1 MNMFFA
7 DRIQAGN
14 ELLILLKNIMRNNID
29 NICVLAIPRGGV
41 IIGDV
46 IASYFNCN
54 LDIVVSRKIGAEFN
68 QELAIGAVM
77 PPMENENNK
86 QSNYFINERVMKLL
100 PPISQKYIDKRI
112 KIEEMEI
119 KRRLIEF
126 RGNTDYGTKLYN
138 KNIILVDDG
147 IATGST
153 ILASA
158 LWIKNNHN
166 CKSLIVSSP
175 VAPKDNDNIIDTLN
189 KIADKVVILYVSQD
203 FSGVGQFY
211 KKFNQIEDQQVKEIM
226 KKYGYNINS

>member
-1 MNMFFA
+1 MIFT
-7 DRIQAGN
+7 DRKQAAN
-14 ELLILLKNIMRNNID
+14 ELSILLKNIIGNNTD
-29 NICVLAIPRGGV
+29 DICVLAIPRGGV

-46 IASYFNCN
+46 IASHFHCN

-68 QELAIGAVM
+68 PELAIGAVM
-77 PPMENENNK
+77 PTMEKENSRRN
-86 QSNYFINERVMKLL
+86 NYFINERVMNLL
-100 PPISQKYIDKRI
+100 PSISQKYIDKQI

-119 KRRLIEF
+119 ERRLIEF
-126 RGNTDYGTKLYN
+126 RGSKDYGTKLYN

-175 VAPKDNDNIIDTLN
+175 VAPKDNNNIIDSLK
-189 KIADKVVILYVSQD
+189 KIADKVAILYVIKD

-211 KKFNQIEDQQVKEIM
+211 KNFNQIEDQQVKEIM
-226 KKYGYNINS
+226 KKYGYNIKA

>member
-1 MNMFFA
+1 MFFA

-77 PPMENENNK
+77 PPIENENNS

-100 PPISQKYIDKRI
+100 PPISQKYIDKQI

-158 LWIKNNHN
+158 LWIKNNHS

-189 KIADKVVILYVSQD
+189 KIADKVAILYVSQD

-211 KKFNQIEDQQVKEIM
+211 KNFNQIEDQQVKEIM
-226 KKYGYNINS
+226 KKYGYNIKS

>member
-1 MNMFFA
+1 MLFT
-7 DRIQAGN
+7 DRKQAAN
-14 ELLILLKNIMRNNID
+14 ELSILLKNIIRNNTD

-46 IASYFNCN
+46 IASHFHCN

-68 QELAIGAVM
+68 PELAIGAVM
-77 PPMENENNK
+77 PTMEKENNRRN
-86 QSNYFINERVMKLL
+86 NYFINERVMNLL
-100 PPISQKYIDKRI
+100 PSISQKYIDKQI

-119 KRRLIEF
+119 ERRLIEF
-126 RGNTDYGTKLYN
+126 RGSKDYGTKLHN

-175 VAPKDNDNIIDTLN
+175 VAPKDDNNIIDSLK
-189 KIADKVVILYVSQD
+189 KIADKVAILYVIKD

-211 KKFNQIEDQQVKEIM
+211 KNFNQIEDQQVKEIM
-226 KKYGYNINS
+226 KKYGYNIKA